1 MTSLLDTNV
10 VSEWLQARPNP
21 AVIAWLKHT
30 DTNSCCISV
39 VTLAEIRT
47 GIERLPA
54 GARRLQLEHWL
65 EIDLPRIFG
74 DYLPI
79 DDLVADICGRIRA
92 DGFKAGRP
100 IAMAD
105 ALIAATAE
113 SRDLTLVTRNVRD
126 FAGWG
131 GRVFN
136 PWDA

>member
-30 DTNSCCISV
+30 DTNSCHISV

-74 DYLPI
+74 GYLPI